1 MSVLTYSVLGVAV
14 AAIFCVYRRYV
25 FDLFRARKRQRE
37 RVAYMLWTAAQK
49 DRTAQPHG

>member
-1 MSVLTYSVLGVAV
+1 MSVIVYSILGVAV

-25 FDLFRARKRQRE
+25 FDLFRQRKRKRE

-49 DRTAQPHG
+49 DRKANPTV